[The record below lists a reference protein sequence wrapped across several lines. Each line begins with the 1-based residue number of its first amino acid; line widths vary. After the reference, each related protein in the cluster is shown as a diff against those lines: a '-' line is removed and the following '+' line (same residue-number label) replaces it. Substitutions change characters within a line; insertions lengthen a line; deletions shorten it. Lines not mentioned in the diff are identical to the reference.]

1 MTSIHKIEDES
12 DFRFCFSRADTVLPE
27 ERGDRMGR

>member
-1 MTSIHKIEDES
+1 MTSIHKTEDQS
-12 DFRFCFSRADTVLPE
+12 DFRFCFSRANTVLLE